1 MMLLT
6 INSGSTSVK
15 LALYQA
21 DGSAAPRRISAEQQ
35 QGRSLDPTAVLSGFA
50 TRLSEPAAAIAH
62 RVVHGGTRFL
72 KPTRIDDAV
81 LSGIEELAPL
91 APLHNP
97 AALRWLRAA
106 RKIWSG
112 TPQVA
117 VFDTAFFAALPRLA
131 REYAIPQ
138 HLAAEHGVRRYGFH
152 GLAHEA
158 IWRAW
163 CAQHPQLAGGGR
175 LITAQLGGGCSIT
188 AFAHGRPVDTS
199 MGFSPLEG
207 LVMATRCGDIDA
219 AVVPYLQRQLQQ
231 GGDEIVTLFNEQA
244 GLRGLS
250 GSDAN
255 PEQLLASCDPQAQ
268 FAAELYCYRIRKYL
282 GSYLAVLGGCDG
294 IVFGGGVGEH
304 APGVRARAVKGLEW
318 AGISLDPDANS
329 AARGGDACISASES
343 RVRVQVIATDEES
356 VLAAAAAAMMRGGD
370 IAAPA

>member
-35 QGRSLDPTAVLSGFA
+35 QGTSLDPTAVLSGFA